1 MFANEIRPYQCHA
14 DHRRQT
20 CDAVDVTQVGV
31 LDVESGGLHG
41 AKACLNLPAL
51 FVGCHGSFRT
61 IVANQDLQLRHTVG
75 VFQHGTC
82 NVDIFHKVYWL
93 VRFNS
98 KDYTVLSSDC
108 EPVAK
113 EHSTRIHNL
122 LLNHEFY
129 NYIDLAK
136 EQERQIRLAYVRGII
151 LCLALNQKAKDRDT
165 VRKMIESMGISIDE
179 FEQVRINDIEY
190 VTKNYPLEIVNN
202 DSKVAFFS
210 YLLSNYVFVETIT
223 STIYQSLIDNEFL
236 KEICEIQGG
245 LELTDIEQ
253 EQALRL
259 LKISHSAII
268 NAIQPDKFIINSIKN
283 ISQYNNL
290 NQDKVRELGVTKL
303 MGLLI
308 EGAND
313 DFCTQPY
320 SKILHELGIYQYEIL
335 QRIILNNGKN
345 DEVRIESNPKT
356 ILAKAENL
364 PGKPVLSVMSFNNES
379 DIASE

>member
-1 MFANEIRPYQCHA
+1 MGKLYCQKKENPYTEGYFVALSGVNGNFLGAFESLSCIDKSIHLIVEE
-14 DHRRQT
+14 DLINFLQT
-20 CDAVDVTQVGV
+20 DYKLSDVQSVRLKVSQYTNRVI
-31 LDVESGGLHG
+31 DS
-41 AKACLNLPAL
+41 
-51 FVGCHGSFRT
+51 
-61 IVANQDLQLRHTVG
+61 IDLSLYD
-75 VFQHGTC
+75 
-82 NVDIFHKVYWL
+82 NKVYWL

-268 NAIQPDKFIINSIKN
+268 NAIQPDKFI
-283 ISQYNNL
+283 
-290 NQDKVRELGVTKL
+290 
-303 MGLLI
+303 
-308 EGAND
+308 
-313 DFCTQPY
+313 
-320 SKILHELGIYQYEIL
+320 
-335 QRIILNNGKN
+335 
-345 DEVRIESNPKT
+345 
-356 ILAKAENL
+356 
-364 PGKPVLSVMSFNNES
+364 LST
-379 DIASE
+379 